1 MPAGSSD
8 DQEESTSSDS
18 VDSSDRDALPDE
30 IQEVV
35 NEVDA
40 ADVDTNGTDRDE
52 TATEEREWR
61 FSLEDL
67 EDEEP
72 EGNVAGS
79 LERAEPLEPQEIDLE
94 NAVFVLAGV
103 LLTLGLLASV
113 IVSF

>member
-1 MPAGSSD
+1 MSAGPSD
-8 DQEESTSSDS
+8 EQEESSSSDS
-18 VDSSDRDALPDE
+18 GDSSDRDALPDE
-30 IQEVV
+30 IQEI
-35 NEVDA
+35 VD
-40 ADVDTNGTDRDE
+40 DVDTEDVDTDGVD
-52 TATEEREWR
+52 TASEEREWR

-67 EDEEP
+67 EDEDP